1 MSNVYETYV
10 DVDEKWVKRIPEHWQ
25 MKRLKAIF
33 AMRKEKNNPVVTENI
48 LSLTARQGV
57 VPYAEKEGTGGN
69 KPKSDM
75 TQYNI
80 AHEND
85 LLVNCMNVV
94 SGAAGVSRYFGAISP
109 VYYALYPHNDENV
122 WYYHHIFRLMPFQ
135 RSLVGLGKGILMHES
150 DEGTLTSVR
159 MRISMDYLGNVLL
172 PVPPRNEQDQIVKYL
187 DWKVSDINK
196 LISTKRKELKAL
208 YTFKKTLIKDIVTC
222 GVSKKI
228 AKKSSEIDWIGEIA
242 SNYEII
248 PLKRLLKEKLQY
260 GANESGIPFDEQL
273 PRYIRITDIT
283 LDGELKD
290 DGKLSLTEEA
300 ANGYIL
306 QDGDILLARSGA
318 TVGKSFLY
326 LENYGRAGFAGYLIR
341 ARFDETKILPK
352 FVYYYTLSTSYEE
365 WKNQIF
371 IQATIQNISAEKYAN
386 LPIPVPPLS
395 EQEDIVK
402 YLDAKCKDIDEL
414 IGVLKKQIGVLQD
427 LKHRFISD
435 VVTGKIDVRKEI
447 IPEYEL
453 VSDES
458 DEEEYNDTEDEEV

>member
-10 DVDEKWVKRIPEHWQ
+10 DVDEKWVKKIPAHWQ

-48 LSLTARQGV
+48 LSLTAKQGV

-172 PVPPRNEQDQIVKYL
+172 PVPPRDEQDQIVKYL
-187 DWKVSDINK
+187 NWKVSEINK
-196 LISTKRKELKAL
+196 LIKFRKKELLTLEELKKKIISDTITKGIDSEANHKMTSIRWIGAIPEHWEIIKAKKVIKITNGSDPKTKGEIPV
-208 YTFKKTLIKDIVTC
+208 YGSGGAFKTC
-222 GVSKKI
+222 GEYKEPPVVLLGRKGTLNKPQYVDCRYWNVDTAFDVREKANQINLKYYYYCAFLFDYGYYMTQTALPSMTQTDYGNMYIPLPPLNEQEKIVEVLEERLLALSKL
-228 AKKSSEIDWIGEIA
+228 IA
-242 SNYEII
+242 SKEEII
-248 PLKRLLKEKLQY
+248 KEL
-260 GANESGIPFDEQL
+260 
-273 PRYIRITDIT
+273 
-283 LDGELKD
+283 
-290 DGKLSLTEEA
+290 
-300 ANGYIL
+300 
-306 QDGDILLARSGA
+306 
-318 TVGKSFLY
+318 V
-326 LENYGRAGFAGYLIR
+326 
-341 ARFDETKILPK
+341 
-352 FVYYYTLSTSYEE
+352 
-365 WKNQIF
+365 
-371 IQATIQNISAEKYAN
+371 
-386 LPIPVPPLS
+386 
-395 EQEDIVK
+395 
-402 YLDAKCKDIDEL
+402 
-414 IGVLKKQIGVLQD
+414 D
-427 LKHRFISD
+427 LKNRIISD
-435 VVTGKIDVRKEI
+435 VVTGAIDVRSEI
-447 IPEYEL
+447 IPDYEI
-453 VSDES
+453 VE
-458 DEEEYNDTEDEEV
+458 DTEDSSDDDLDGESTDEEV